1 MTDES
6 VQEKDVNSAKEEDS
20 EHSNRPDTLWWNH
33 ETTEDE
39 VDESQMSYRGSLIK
53 RRKHQ
58 RKRLTIQLLKIQNKT
73 QVMYLI

>member
-1 MTDES
+1 MST
-6 VQEKDVNSAKEEDS
+6 VPKKK
-20 EHSNRPDTLWWNH
+20 TLSIQTGPTFYD

>member
-1 MTDES
+1 MST
-6 VQEKDVNSAKEEDS
+6 VPKKK
-20 EHSNRPDTLWWNH
+20 TLSIQTGPTLYD

-53 RRKHQ
+53 RKKHQ

>member
-1 MTDES
+1 MST
-6 VQEKDVNSAKEEDS
+6 VPKKK
-20 EHSNRPDTLWWNH
+20 TLSIQTGPTFYD

-53 RRKHQ
+53 RKKHQ

>member
-39 VDESQMSYRGSLIK
+39 VDESQMSYRGSLTPYK
-53 RRKHQ
+53 EKKASKKKAHH
-58 RKRLTIQLLKIQNKT
+58 TVT
-73 QVMYLI
+73 EDSE